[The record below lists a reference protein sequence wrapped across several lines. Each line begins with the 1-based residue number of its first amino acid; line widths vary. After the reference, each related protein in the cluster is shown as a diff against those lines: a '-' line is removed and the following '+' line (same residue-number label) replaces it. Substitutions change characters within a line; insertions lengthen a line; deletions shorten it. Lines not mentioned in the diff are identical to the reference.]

1 MVRSLVQRKYDK
13 DSKLWIPDYY
23 VLYAYW
29 YRFLQI
35 AVEENRD
42 IDWTRYEGWGGP
54 EVIQNTKFRKWWLE
68 HWKELFG
75 VKTELGVSRSSRRF
89 RLSTKKPKRNAIKV
103 ALRVYENKHRGEN
116 WEIMEYLNKKYV
128 EKKGIEKYL
137 ERRKQKVNI
146 MGSIDAGAF
155 GNAVDTKEVN
165 RTINRYMSQ
174 AEKHLDN
181 VCVGKFP

>member
-89 RLSTKKPKRNAIKV
+89 RLSTKKPKRNGIKV

-128 EKKGIEKYL
+128 EKKGIK
-137 ERRKQKVNI
+137 

-155 GNAVDTKEVN
+155 GELVDTKEVN
-165 RTINRYMSQ
+165 RTINRYMSR

-181 VCVGKFP
+181 VCIGKFP

>member
-1 MVRSLVQRKYDK
+1 VMVRSLVQRKYDK

-42 IDWTRYEGWGGP
+42 IDWEKYEGWGGP

-68 HWKELFG
+68 NWKELFG
-75 VKTELGVSRSSRRF
+75 VRTELLAGHSSPYVGVTKSSRRF
-89 RLSTKKPKRNAIKV
+89 HLSTNRPKRNGIKV
-103 ALRVYENKHRGEN
+103 ALRVYENKHRGN
-116 WEIMEYLNKKYV
+116 SLYIYDFLRTKYADSV
-128 EKKGIEKYL
+128 
-137 ERRKQKVNI
+137 
-146 MGSIDAGAF
+146 MGSLNGYASKAQSI
-155 GNAVDTKEVN
+155 KERN
-165 RTINRYMSQ
+165 RTVKRYMSQ

>member
-35 AVEENRD
+35 AIEENRD

-89 RLSTKKPKRNAIKV
+89 RLSTKKPKRNGIKV

-128 EKKGIEKYL
+128 EKKGID
-137 ERRKQKVNI
+137 
-146 MGSIDAGAF
+146 MGSI
-155 GNAVDTKEVN
+155 NANNETSWDTKEVN
-165 RTINRYMSQ
+165 RTIKRYMGQ
-174 AEKHLDN
+174 AETILDN
-181 VCVGKFP
+181 VCIGKFP

>member
-75 VKTELGVSRSSRRF
+75 VKTELLAGHSSPYVGVTKSSRRF
-89 RLSTKKPKRNAIKV
+89 HLSTNRPKRNGIKV

-116 WEIMEYLNKKYV
+116 WEINEYLYKKYV
-128 EKKGIEKYL
+128 EKKGID
-137 ERRKQKVNI
+137 
-146 MGSIDAGAF
+146 MGSI
-155 GNAVDTKEVN
+155 NAKAKTAWDTKEVN
-165 RTINRYMSQ
+165 RTINRYMDSAQ
-174 AEKHLDN
+174 KHLDN
-181 VCVGKFP
+181 VCLGKFP

>member
-42 IDWTRYEGWGGP
+42 IDWTRYEGWGGS

-89 RLSTKKPKRNAIKV
+89 RLSTKKPKRNGIKV

-128 EKKGIEKYL
+128 EDEIIEYDYYDVVPVPKPRLSRTRVDYIYN
-137 ERRKQKVNI
+137 ERTTTSTTR
-146 MGSIDAGAF
+146 F
-155 GNAVDTKEVN
+155 
-165 RTINRYMSQ
+165 
-174 AEKHLDN
+174 
-181 VCVGKFP
+181 KFRL